1 MVMVLPRIFIPV
13 NGGRTRMRADVHS
26 GTCDTRSLISPCRD
40 HSHLEALTTYDAV
53 LCASYST
60 TFYPVCWRGTETNP
74 QVDWISY
81 DGWGMHVPEGYFR
94 FATGPDKFVEELRR
108 LGGEDD
114 VRQWCVLA
122 FLPLHLRKAPTC
134 FLHRPPSAK
143 NIFAVAAS
151 RPLSLHVRKIEKS
164 IFLC

>member
-1 MVMVLPRIFIPV
+1 MERCCGGGWYSTSKYFLTLITAVVRGRGLTFMAAPLTPDLYLSLPRPLAPRNPHDSQRRF
-13 NGGRTRMRADVHS
+13 G
-26 GTCDTRSLISPCRD
+26 
-40 HSHLEALTTYDAV
+40 AL
-53 LCASYST
+53 SFRT
-60 TFYPVCWRGTETNP
+60 TFHPVCWRGTETN

-122 FLPLHLRKAPTC
+122 FCLFIFVELQFVFCVGR
-134 FLHRPPSAK
+134 RGAK
-143 NIFAVAAS
+143 NFCAVCC
-151 RPLSLHVRKIEKS
+151 R
-164 IFLC
+164 